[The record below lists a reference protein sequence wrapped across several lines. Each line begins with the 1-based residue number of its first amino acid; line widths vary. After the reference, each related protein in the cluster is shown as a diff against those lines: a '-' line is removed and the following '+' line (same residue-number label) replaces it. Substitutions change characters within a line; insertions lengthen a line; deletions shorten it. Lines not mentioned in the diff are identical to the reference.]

1 MKTLFFLLLANL
13 SILALGQEY
22 FQTTTN
28 SAYLNKVI
36 RNNGRIILGSDIE
49 NTTKFQIYQN
59 DNNIVGSLLGNN
71 SGRLRFNI
79 VSANGQV
86 SPWTKVGDAI
96 IINYNG
102 SKNLHFHMPNNNSVD
117 PNSDTST
124 PNSPGI
130 TRIRFSDVA
139 NKNILLLFNTGKV
152 TMGTD
157 LYDDSD
163 YRLFVKDGIKTEKV
177 KVELASENGW
187 ADYVFENNYNLLS
200 IKELESFITE
210 NKHLPNIP
218 SAKQVI
224 DEGGFEL
231 KEMNIKL
238 LEKVEEQSLY
248 IIQLHN
254 DLEELKSEIKELR
267 DEINGNK

>member
-1 MKTLFFLLLANL
+1 
-13 SILALGQEY
+13 
-22 FQTTTN
+22 
-28 SAYLNKVI
+28 
-36 RNNGRIILGSDIE
+36 
-49 NTTKFQIYQN
+49 
-59 DNNIVGSLLGNN
+59 
-71 SGRLRFNI
+71 
-79 VSANGQV
+79 
-86 SPWTKVGDAI
+86 
-96 IINYNG
+96 
-102 SKNLHFHMPNNNSVD
+102 
-117 PNSDTST
+117 
-124 PNSPGI
+124 
-130 TRIRFSDVA
+130 
-139 NKNILLLFNTGKV
+139 
-152 TMGTD
+152 MGTD